1 MADGIKINLNAII
14 EVELTPV
21 GLAAYQ
27 AYKDECNNLLKEA
40 GSTYAAPEISGST
53 WRGHLWEA
61 ITIFGD
67 VIGFG
72 MPVPFVDNEF
82 TVVKKW

>member
-1 MADGIKINLNAII
+1 MKINLNVMI
-14 EVELTPV
+14 EAELTPV

-27 AYKDECNNLLKEA
+27 AHKDECNSMLKAA
-40 GSTYAAPEISGST
+40 GSTYAAPEITSPM
-53 WRGHLWEA
+53 WRGQLWEA

-72 MPVPFVDNEF
+72 MPVPFADNTFTLVD
-82 TVVKKW
+82 K